1 MSRPHPFAAI
11 TIVVVPLDEEGKPLP
26 AQTVTVVGIGGVQ
39 LEAEDALVKWRP
51 DRVTGT
57 RFTLVGWK
65 EFI

>member
-1 MSRPHPFAAI
+1 VSQPHPYAAI
-11 TIVVVPLDEEGKPLP
+11 TIVVVPLDENGRPVP
-26 AQTVTVVGIGGVQ
+26 SRTVTVVGTGGVQ
-39 LEAEDALVKWRP
+39 LEAEDALVKWQP